1 MFIENFQRPAGSL
14 DAGCYHIGFEGVYV
28 CVSVC
33 EESVLLLQVMAS
45 VQSEEPRQM
54 WSQLAT
60 KYLILA

>member
-33 EESVLLLQVMAS
+33 EESVRAPTAGNGIGAVRRA
-45 VQSEEPRQM
+45 
-54 WSQLAT
+54 
-60 KYLILA
+60 